1 METIYT
7 QIQVPQALFLR
18 LQQRAQQEEG
28 MTEAGV
34 IELALEKLEWQDRE
48 IAAIQEGIDDC
59 EAGRVRDVAEFDAEF
74 RKKHGITADA

>member
-1 METIYT
+1 METSYM

-18 LQQRAQQEEG
+18 LQERAQREEG

-48 IAAIQEGIDDC
+48 IAAIQEGIDALD
-59 EAGRVRDVAEFDAEF
+59 AGDTVDIATFAAEF
-74 RKKHGITADA
+74 RSKHGITPDA